1 MKYSHIIKY
10 PILLLILYA
19 FMACT
24 QQEWVEPSDEVTV
37 TFSVTPEQ
45 AFGETRAMS
54 GQGTQVNRLVCAVYD
69 IKGNLLPEFGDA
81 DNGQIVMD
89 FSPTEGV
96 RLPLRLVRGQEY
108 KVVFWASCSDCKAY
122 DTSDLSRVTIDYT
135 RMQCNDDKCDA
146 FYKAEAFTVTS
157 APSMERTV
165 RLRRPFAQI
174 NVGIPESDYQALAD
188 NWIEIKS
195 SKITLG
201 PVANIINAV
210 NNSVSTDNT
219 IEKIEFS
226 EAPVPDGNFT
236 VQTVTDGETT
246 EKEYK
251 YLAMCYLLVADKND
265 GTSTYS
271 SELKELT
278 VTLHYDSGSKVFTLE
293 NVPVERNWSTNI
305 FLTEETFERE

>member
-37 TFSVTPEQ
+37 TFSITPEQ
-45 AFGETRAMS
+45 ALGTRAMS
-54 GQGTQVNRLVCAVYD
+54 GQEIQVNRLVCAVYD
-69 IKGNLLPEFGDA
+69 IKGNLLPEFGNS

-89 FSPTEGV
+89 FSPAEGV

-108 KVVFWASCSDCKAY
+108 KVVFWASCSDCEAY

-135 RMQCNDDKCDA
+135 RMQCNDSKCDA
-146 FYKAEAFTVTS
+146 FCKAEAFTVTS

-174 NVGIPESDYQALAD
+174 NVGIPESDYKALA
-188 NWIEIKS
+188 NKGKEIKS

-201 PVANIINAV
+201 PVANVIDAV

-219 IEKIEFS
+219 IEEIAFP

-236 VQTVTDGETT
+236 VQTVTDDETT

-278 VTLHYDSGSKVFTLE
+278 VTLHYDGGSKVFTSE